1 MCPGEIIIHNDVI
14 GVITDVDG
22 RKCTVKNKEDKIF
35 IFDISD
41 CTSVI
46 KPAALALLIY
56 NKVLKKVK
64 E

>member
-35 IFDISD
+35 IFDI
-41 CTSVI
+41 
-46 KPAALALLIY
+46 
-56 NKVLKKVK
+56 
-64 E
+64 